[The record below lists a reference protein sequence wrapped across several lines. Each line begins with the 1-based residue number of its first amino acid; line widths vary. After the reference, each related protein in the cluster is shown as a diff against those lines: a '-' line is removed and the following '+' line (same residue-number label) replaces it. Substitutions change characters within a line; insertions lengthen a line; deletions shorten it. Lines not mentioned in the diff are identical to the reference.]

1 MVLIISVPVLL
12 KLKQPLVR
20 YSIVA
25 TGWVLSILVHSS
37 YSTTTASETLLILMK
52 GLVLSILVRIS
63 TNYASTELC
72 RTWYA
77 SSHIQSNQLHSSMG
91 MVTATLSLLVLRG
104 VLSICVADINCTV
117 SNAHI

>member
-1 MVLIISVPVLL
+1 MEHMFVVLIISVPVLL

-52 GLVLSILVRIS
+52 GLVLSMPLVTYSLI
-63 TNYASTELC
+63 NYT
-72 RTWYA
+72 
-77 SSHIQSNQLHSSMG
+77 
-91 MVTATLSLLVLRG
+91 VLW
-104 VLSICVADINCTV
+104 AW
-117 SNAHI
+117 